1 MRTSPGGRARRA
13 WRGRVAIAASVVLLV
28 ILPLVPGVLATGSA
42 LALVRIPA
50 ESIVILLVL
59 AVTPWRPLRVALATA
74 FGLFVCL
81 AVALAAIDLG
91 YEAALG
97 IHFVPL
103 DWLQLGDAYGV
114 VAAAIGGAPAAALV
128 AAAAAIIAAAT
139 AALAWAALRVD
150 AELRRHAERGRA
162 AIAAVTAAWVAIAA
176 MAPPLGLAEPPAA
189 AASGGV
195 IGSAVSRT
203 VAALETRAAVAR
215 AIADDPFAD
224 VDEDDLLTAL
234 RGKDVVFA
242 FIESYGRVA
251 LEDDE
256 ISDGVDEVLG
266 RGEETLMAE
275 GYSAESAWL
284 TSPTYG
290 GASWLAHATLQTGVW
305 IDSQTVYSEVVRSER
320 LTLTAAFAAAGWRT
334 VSDVPS
340 NTQDWPVGREFYRFG
355 TLLDATNVGYRGP
368 SFGYARIP
376 DQYTWKH
383 FADHQLA
390 DPGDLQR
397 PVMAEI
403 DLVSSHTPWAPL
415 PEFVPW
421 SQIGDGSVYDGQ
433 PERSRPA
440 SDVWEAPQTVQR
452 FYGLSI
458 EYALGAMFSFLENV
472 DDPDLVVVA
481 LGDHQP
487 AAIVSGE
494 DADRDV
500 PITIIAKDPGVFAAI
515 AGWGWEPGLRPG
527 AGSPVWRMDAFRDR
541 FFTAFGTPH

>member
-1 MRTSPGGRARRA
+1 MSTSPGGPRPRA
-13 WRGRVAIAASVVLLV
+13 WRGRVGIVASVALLV
-28 ILPLVPGVLATGSA
+28 VLPLVPGVLATGSA
-42 LALVRIPA
+42 LALVRIPV

-59 AVTPWRPLRVALATA
+59 AVTPWRIPRVALATA

-81 AVALAAIDLG
+81 AMVLAGIDLG

-97 IHFVPL
+97 THFVPL
-103 DWLQLGDAYGV
+103 DWPQLGDAYGV
-114 VAAAIGGAPAAALV
+114 VAAAIGGVPAAALV
-128 AAAAAIIAAAT
+128 AAAAAVIAAAT

-150 AELRRHAERGRA
+150 AVLRRHAERGRA
-162 AIAAVTAAWVAIAA
+162 AIAAVTAVWVAIAA
-176 MAPPLGLAEPPAA
+176 MASPLGLADPPAA
-189 AASGGV
+189 AASGGA

-203 VAALETRAAVAR
+203 VAALETRATVAR
-215 AIADDPFAD
+215 AIAGDPFAD
-224 VDEDDLLTAL
+224 VDEDGLLTAL
-234 RGKDVVFA
+234 RGKNVVFA

-256 ISDGVDEVLG
+256 ISDGVGGVLR
-266 RGEETLMAE
+266 RGEEVLTAE

-305 IDSQTVYSEVVRSER
+305 IDSQTVYSEVVRSDR
-320 LTLTAAFAAAGWRT
+320 LTLSAAFAAAGWRT
-334 VSDVPS
+334 VSEVPS
-340 NTQDWPVGREFYRFG
+340 NTQDWPVGWEFYRFG

-383 FADHQLA
+383 FADHQLV
-390 DPGDLQR
+390 DQQR

-415 PEFVPW
+415 PELLPW
-421 SQIGDGSVYDGQ
+421 SEIGDGSVYDGQ

-440 SDVWEAPQTVQR
+440 GAVWEDRQTVQR

-500 PITIIAKDPGVFAAI
+500 PITIIAKDPGVLAAV

-527 AGSPVWRMDAFRDR
+527 AGSPIWRMDEFRDR
-541 FFTAFGTPH
+541 FFTAFGTPP